1 MKIETDTLVSRY
13 QLPKLAAVALG
24 GLLLT
29 ACAGNPPKEQ
39 FAVTESAVR
48 SAVSAGGPE
57 YAAVE
62 MRAAQE
68 KWKEA
73 ELAMQKED
81 FERARI
87 LAEQAEWDARVAE
100 RKAEAAKA
108 QKAVEDAEQG
118 VNELREE
125 GMRNV
130 Q

>member
-1 MKIETDTLVSRY
+1 MKIETDNPASRF

-81 FERARI
+81 FERARK

-108 QKAVEDAEQG
+108 QKAVEDAQQG
-118 VNELREE
+118 INELREE
-125 GMRNV
+125 GMRGV

>member
-1 MKIETDTLVSRY
+1 MKTETSMPASRIH
-13 QLPKLAAVALG
+13 LPKLAAVALG
-24 GLLLT
+24 SLLLT

-62 MRAAQE
+62 MCAAQE

-118 VNELREE
+118 INELREE